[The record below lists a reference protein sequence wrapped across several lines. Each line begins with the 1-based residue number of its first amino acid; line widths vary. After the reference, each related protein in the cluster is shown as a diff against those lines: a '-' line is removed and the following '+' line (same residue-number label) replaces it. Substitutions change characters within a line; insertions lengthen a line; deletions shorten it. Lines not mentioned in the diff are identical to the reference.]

1 MKSEIIN
8 EKTTITNEYPCL
20 MITDIFGTKIIVLA
34 SHSTNNSAFYGTIIY
49 SEAPS
54 YKIGDTSA
62 MWDKTTFKTF
72 SGEIKLS
79 Q

>member
-20 MITDIFGTKIIVLA
+20 MITDILGTKIIVLA
-34 SHSTNNSAFYGTIIY
+34 SHSTNNSAFYGTVIY
-49 SEAPS
+49 SESPS
-54 YKIGDTSA
+54 YKIGHTSA

>member
-8 EKTTITNEYPCL
+8 EKTTIINEYPCL
-20 MITDIFGTKIIVLA
+20 MIRDILGRKIIVLA
-34 SHSTNNSAFYGTIIY
+34 SCSTDNKAFSGVVVY
-49 SEAPS
+49 SEYS
-54 YKIGDTSA
+54 VYKLGHSSTL
-62 MWDKTTFKTF
+62 WDKTTFKTF

>member
-8 EKTTITNEYPCL
+8 EKTTIINEYPCL

-34 SHSTNNSAFYGTIIY
+34 TCSTNNKAFSGIVVY
-49 SEAPS
+49 SES
-54 YKIGDTSA
+54 STYKLGHYSVL
-62 MWDKTTFKTF
+62 WDKITFKTF